1 MQVPMPRQA
10 VREDPLDYLPRRAV
24 RSFPRRQAIYDPERP
39 SEGLYVV
46 LEGRVSVTVVGDA
59 GKEVVVRIVG
69 PEGAF
74 GETSLVRS
82 RPRERATALDPC
94 KTMFWSVEEL
104 EAQVERQPRLGLAL
118 MQHVAGTLAHL
129 RGRIRNMAGYHVSER
144 VAATLLELARALGR
158 QDSNGYVTMPWIT
171 HNLLAEYVGTSR
183 EMVTFEMNRLRR
195 LGLIQY
201 SRRRLDVYTD
211 ELARHLSGKSTM
223 TA

>member
-1 MQVPMPRQA
+1 MQVPMPKRA

-24 RSFPRRQAIYDPERP
+24 RSFPRRQTIYDPERP
-39 SEGLYVV
+39 SEGLYVL
-46 LEGRVSVTVVGDA
+46 LEGRVSVTVVGAA
-59 GKEVVVRIVG
+59 GKEVVARIVG

-74 GETSLVRS
+74 GETSLARS
-82 RPRERATALDPC
+82 RPRECATALHPS
-94 KTMFWSVEEL
+94 KAMFWSVEEL

-118 MQHVAGTLAHL
+118 IERVAGTLVHL
-129 RGRIRNMAGYHVSER
+129 RGRIRNMAGYRVSER
-144 VAATLLELARALGR
+144 VAATLLELAGALGT
-158 QDSNGYVTMPWIT
+158 QDSDGCFTMPWIT

-211 ELARHLSGKSTM
+211 DLARHLSGKAAM